1 MLWRSEGSDRND
13 KRGLRTIPVLGWQDD
28 LGVAVLSGV
37 KFGAVRG
44 AMFGAIQGFGGA
56 VRVLSISLNIGISG
70 ATGAAFGGLVGGV
83 LNAGVAVFTS
93 PIVVHKEVCC

>member
-1 MLWRSEGSDRND
+1 
-13 KRGLRTIPVLGWQDD
+13 
-28 LGVAVLSGV
+28 
-37 KFGAVRG
+37 
-44 AMFGAIQGFGGA
+44 MFGAIQGFGGA

-93 PIVVHKEVCC
+93 PIVESIKRSVADSFLEQIRTVGKNHCDQL